1 MSCTPEDLL
10 TLAEALAD
18 SEPCGEA
25 QRRCAISRAYY
36 SLFHVVDKLFEKI
49 NGDAR
54 VGGESSHAHT
64 IRRVRSYSMISDA
77 GRESAAR
84 LAKAMVRLKDE
95 RNQADYHLDEK
106 IEMRDVQDVIQRVR
120 YAHSLC
126 VDIERRRQV
135 VAANQ
140 RLE

>member
-1 MSCTPEDLL
+1 M
-10 TLAEALAD
+10 
-18 SEPCGEA
+18 
-25 QRRCAISRAYY
+25 
-36 SLFHVVDKLFEKI
+36 V
-49 NGDAR
+49 
-54 VGGESSHAHT
+54 
-64 IRRVRSYSMISDA
+64 SDA

-140 RLE
+140 RLN